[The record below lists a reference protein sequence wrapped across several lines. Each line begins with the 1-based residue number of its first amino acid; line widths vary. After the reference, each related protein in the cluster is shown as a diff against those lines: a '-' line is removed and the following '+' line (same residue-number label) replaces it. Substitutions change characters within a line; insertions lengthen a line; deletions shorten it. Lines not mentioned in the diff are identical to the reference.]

1 MRPRDEQNVSK
12 LQGRTYENGKYWN
25 EEFPIVTNIVA
36 FPSKMVSS
44 QYKCKN
50 TLTRTDSKN

>member
-25 EEFPIVTNIVA
+25 EEFPIVTNNVA
-36 FPSKMVSS
+36 FPSNMAVGAV
-44 QYKCKN
+44 N
-50 TLTRTDSKN
+50 TTAKTL